1 MIYLVVARDGNIYVT
16 QRRVSVAQSDDG
28 DVDVR
33 GFNDGLVVSTGIHNH
48 QQTGLAESG
57 LDLVS
62 EGTGSET
69 AGDGSSLGVRGK
81 LESGTLA
88 LGTRRDDENI
98 SRVLN
103 GYDGPGSQ
111 QQLLISPA
119 QVDDVDTC
127 TNMEINKHVWFT
139 IIN

>member
-1 MIYLVVARDGNIYVT
+1 MLGLKLHALSCTEFNFHKMYLVVAWDGNIDVT

-28 DVDVR
+28 DVNVR
-33 GFNDGLVVSTGIHNH
+33 GLNDRLVVSTRIHDH
-48 QQTGLAESG
+48 QKTGLAESG
-57 LDLVS
+57 LDLIG

-69 AGDGSSLGVRGK
+69 TGDGGSLGVRGK

-103 GYDGPGSQ
+103 GYNSPGS
-111 QQLLISPA
+111 
-119 QVDDVDTC
+119 
-127 TNMEINKHVWFT
+127 
-139 IIN
+139 